1 MHRNLA
7 LHGHNSTSMAPHY
20 AETVIFVNGRPG
32 GTAMP
37 AAPFRLQQDSKTE
50 ATMPVLNRV
59 LFNVL
64 CKDLSDSVAFYRELF
79 GLETVYDSDWFVILS
94 PAGQPNVQIGLID
107 QVSEYT
113 PRHAWG
119 MHEGTYLT
127 FVVDDVIDL
136 MDRARAMGADIVSEA
151 VALDYGQTRGLI
163 RDKNGMVIDVSTP
176 TELLAARDEEG
187 IDFADRDTMIDQ
199 AQPGDEARPLF

>member
-1 MHRNLA
+1 
-7 LHGHNSTSMAPHY
+7 
-20 AETVIFVNGRPG
+20 
-32 GTAMP
+32 
-37 AAPFRLQQDSKTE
+37 
-50 ATMPVLNRV
+50 MPVLNRV

-94 PAGQPNVQIGLID
+94 PAGQPSVQIGLID

-127 FVVDDVIDL
+127 FVVDDVMDV

-163 RDKNGMVIDVSTP
+163 RDKNGMVIDISTP
-176 TELLAARDEEG
+176 TELLVAHEEDG
-187 IDFADRDTMIDQ
+187 IDFADERTNVGQ
-199 AQPGDEARPLF
+199 GFPGDNVRPLF

>member
-1 MHRNLA
+1 
-7 LHGHNSTSMAPHY
+7 
-20 AETVIFVNGRPG
+20 
-32 GTAMP
+32 
-37 AAPFRLQQDSKTE
+37 
-50 ATMPVLNRV
+50 MPVLNRV

-94 PAGQPNVQIGLID
+94 PAGQPNVQIGLVD
-107 QVSEYT
+107 QVSEFT

-127 FVVDDVIDL
+127 FVVDDVIDV
-136 MDRARAMGADIVSEA
+136 MDRARAMGAEIVSEA

-163 RDKNGMVIDVSTP
+163 RDKNGMVIDISTP
-176 TELLAARDEEG
+176 TEMLAAREDDG
-187 IDFADRDTMIDQ
+187 IDFADENTNVGKGYHDDNV
-199 AQPGDEARPLF
+199 RPLF

>member
-1 MHRNLA
+1 
-7 LHGHNSTSMAPHY
+7 
-20 AETVIFVNGRPG
+20 
-32 GTAMP
+32 
-37 AAPFRLQQDSKTE
+37 
-50 ATMPVLNRV
+50 MPVLNRV

-64 CKDLSDSVAFYRELF
+64 CKDLTDSVAFYRELF

-94 PAGQPNVQIGLID
+94 PAGQPSVQIGLID

-187 IDFADRDTMIDQ
+187 VDFADRDTMIDKS
-199 AQPGDEARPLF
+199 QPGDAERPFF

>member
-1 MHRNLA
+1 
-7 LHGHNSTSMAPHY
+7 
-20 AETVIFVNGRPG
+20 
-32 GTAMP
+32 
-37 AAPFRLQQDSKTE
+37 
-50 ATMPVLNRV
+50 MPVLNRV

-107 QVSEYT
+107 QVSEFT

-127 FVVDDVIDL
+127 FVVDDVLDV

-163 RDKNGMVIDVSTP
+163 RDKNGMVIDISTP
-176 TELLAARDEEG
+176 TEMLAAQEDDG
-187 IDFADRDTMIDQ
+187 VDFADEKTNVGQ
-199 AQPGDEARPLF
+199 SYPGDNVRPLF